1 MKKEISKQFESF
13 IERDK
18 IRFQYV
24 QNIYNL
30 FMSSHVFEGLN
41 YKQSE
46 YFMRK
51 LWSVGCLA
59 SFKIKHTNEVG
70 FTTFVPQEYD
80 MYDWA
85 KRVNLINPRGVP
97 FIPSTS
103 QQVEEDVEIMYA
115 LDSKKSIS
123 SLVDVYLEKIVNVE
137 MVIQISL
144 LNQKAPWLFK
154 TTPENKRLIE
164 SYWNAILNDNP
175 KIFLTTSDINDID
188 SLQSGAPYI
197 IDKLYDYKN
206 ALLGELYT
214 FLGISNLGVKEK
226 KEHLVNSEVEANNEQ
241 VERSGECLT
250 KNIRSFLERTN
261 KLFGTNFEV
270 KSISEIKN
278 EEKEIENDDSQNV
291 Q

>member
-30 FMSSHVFEGLN
+30 FMSSHIFEGLN
-41 YKQSE
+41 YKQTE

-59 SFKIKHTNEVG
+59 SFKIKHTDEVG
-70 FTTFVPQEYD
+70 FATFVPQEYD

-85 KRVNLINPRGVP
+85 VKINLINPRGVP
-97 FIPSTS
+97 FIPTNS
-103 QQVEEDVEIMYA
+103 QIVGEDVEIMYA

-137 MVIQISL
+137 MIIQISL

-206 ALLGELYT
+206 ALLCELYT

-261 KLFGTNFEV
+261 KLFGTKYSV
-270 KSISEIKN
+270 KSIG
-278 EEKEIENDDSQNV
+278 EEKEEKETNQNDSQNV